1 MIALGSDHAGYELK
15 VNIKNYLEKKGLKIE
30 DVGTFNK
37 ESCDYPIYAKKVA
50 NLVSSSICDKGIL
63 VCGSGIGVSISANK
77 VAGVRAALCYEPEL
91 AILARKHN
99 DANVLC
105 LSGRFTDFAKAIVI
119 VDNFLNTSFEG
130 GRHLNRVKLIEKV

>member
-91 AILARKHN
+91 AVLARKHN

-105 LSGRFTDFAKAIVI
+105 LSGRFTDFTKAIVI

-130 GRHLNRVKLIEKV
+130 GRHLNRVNLIENV